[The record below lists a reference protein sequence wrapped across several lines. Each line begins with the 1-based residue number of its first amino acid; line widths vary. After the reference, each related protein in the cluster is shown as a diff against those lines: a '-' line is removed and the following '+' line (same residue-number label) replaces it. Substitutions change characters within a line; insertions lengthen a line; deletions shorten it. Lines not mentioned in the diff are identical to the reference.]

1 MAVLMLHYSHW
12 LTADFVL
19 MSLKV
24 YKECKA
30 SLSESLHG
38 QIQMRMDGTLHAD
51 VCRDVKKHMEM
62 NVGSKNKHLEC
73 LLRWVLFIFVRH

>member
-1 MAVLMLHYSHW
+1 MAVLMLHYSRW

-30 SLSESLHG
+30 GLSESLHW
-38 QIQMRMDGTLHAD
+38 QIRMRVGGTLHAD
-51 VCRDVKKHMEM
+51 VCQDVKTYG
-62 NVGSKNKHLEC
+62 NEC
-73 LLRWVLFIFVRH
+73 RK